1 MQGTPSLREFR
12 DKEPPNTIGELRP
25 GLKNLDL
32 KVVVLSKDK
41 AKELK
46 NKDTLH

>member
-1 MQGTPSLREFR
+1 MQGTPSLREFK
-12 DKEPPNTIGELRP
+12 DKIAPNNIGELRP

-32 KVVVLSKDK
+32 KVIILSKDK